1 MMTTQEIANQLVAL
15 CRAGKNIE
23 AVDTLLSD
31 DVVSVEAVGN
41 EAVPAVMN
49 GRSAIRGKNEWWINN
64 HTVHSAQVKGPYPNG
79 DRFAV
84 FYDFTVTPLAGE
96 GAGKKMRM
104 QEVALYTVTDGKV
117 SREEFFYDMT
127 GGGDPIEEE
136 PAKKPTAKKAAKK
149 TAKKAVK
156 KAAKKAAKK
165 APKAK
170 AKAKSSKGKAKPK
183 AKAKAKTKSKSRR
196 R

>member
-23 AVDTLLSD
+23 AVETLLSD
-31 DVVSVEAVGN
+31 DVVSVEATGN
-41 EAVPAVMN
+41 EAMPAVMS
-49 GRSAIRGKNEWWINN
+49 GKAAIRGKNEWWVNN
-64 HTVHSAQVKGPYPNG
+64 HTIHNAQVKGPYPNG
-79 DRFAV
+79 ERFAV

-127 GGGDPIEEE
+127 GGGDPVEDE
-136 PAKKPTAKKAAKK
+136 PATKPQARKAAKKAAKK
-149 TAKKAVK
+149 TVK
-156 KAAKKAAKK
+156 KAAKKAAPK
-165 APKAK
+165 PKAK
-170 AKAKSSKGKAKPK
+170 AKSVKAKAKPKSKAKAKAKPK
-183 AKAKAKTKSKSRR
+183 AKARR